1 MATQNQI
8 TKCVVTGIDLKLEK
22 GSAEYIR
29 TATLKHLK
37 EFEKETYLML
47 CSTLLN
53 NTKDKL
59 PTFEDSTL
67 KHLAKQ
73 IRNRYYNKRSG
84 KQTGYKK
91 KMYYNQLTIEYTPP
105 L

>member
-1 MATQNQI
+1 
-8 TKCVVTGIDLKLEK
+8 
-22 GSAEYIR
+22 
-29 TATLKHLK
+29 
-37 EFEKETYLML
+37 ML

-73 IRNRYYNKRSG
+73 IRNRYYNKRTV

-91 KMYYNQLTIEYTPP
+91 KMYYNQLTIEYTIPP

>member
-8 TKCVVTGIDLKLEK
+8 KKCVVTGIDLKLEK
-22 GSAEYIR
+22 GNAKYIR
-29 TATLKHLK
+29 SSTLKHLK
-37 EFEKETYLML
+37 QHEKETYLML
-47 CSTLLN
+47 FSTLLN

-59 PTFEDSTL
+59 PTFEDSAL

-73 IRNRYYNKRSG
+73 IRNRYYNIHNV

-91 KMYYNQLTIEYTPP
+91 KMYYN
-105 L
+105 